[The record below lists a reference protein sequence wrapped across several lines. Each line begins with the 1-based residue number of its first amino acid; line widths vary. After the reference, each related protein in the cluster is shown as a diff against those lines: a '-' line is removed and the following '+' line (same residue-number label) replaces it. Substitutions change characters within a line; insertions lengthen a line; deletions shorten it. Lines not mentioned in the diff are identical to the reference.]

1 MSDAR
6 KTPLYDAHI
15 AAGAQMTDFAGWLL
29 PARYQG
35 VMEEHHAVRRHAGMF
50 DVSHMCIIDITGSES
65 GAFLRQL
72 LANNIDKLAA
82 PGKALYSCMLNDKGG
97 ILDDLI
103 VYWLE
108 PDYFRLVVNAA
119 TTEKD
124 LHWLQQQAKHFTVG
138 KLQISQRSELALI
151 ALQGP
156 DAEQQL
162 TRQLPS
168 LGAQIKTL
176 TPFAVLRD
184 DQYCIAR
191 TGYTGEDGFEI
202 MLDASAAPTFWQALL
217 DSGVMPCGL
226 GARDT
231 LRMEAGMSLFGQDM
245 DESVTPLQC
254 GLGWTIAWEPEQ
266 RHFIGRE
273 AVQQQREHGVAEKVV
288 GLVLDQRNVLR
299 NGYRVFG
306 DDDQLLGVLTSGTF
320 SPTISKPIGMARV
333 SKDIGTRVMVEIR
346 GKKIP
351 ARVVKP
357 VFVRQ
362 GQIMPGILT
371 DQDASA

>member
-29 PARYQG
+29 PTRYQG
-35 VMEEHHAVRRHAGMF
+35 VMEEHHAVRQHAGMF
-50 DVSHMCIIDITGSES
+50 DVSHMCIVDITGSES

-82 PGKALYSCMLNDKGG
+82 PGKALYSCMLNEKGG

-108 PDYFRLVVNAA
+108 PDYYRLVVNAA
-119 TTEKD
+119 TTDKD
-124 LHWLQQQAKHFTVG
+124 LHWLQQQSHQFADG

-156 DAEQQL
+156 EAEQQL

-168 LGAQIKTL
+168 LGAQIKAL
-176 TPFAVLRD
+176 KPFSVLRD
-184 DQYCIAR
+184 DKYCIAR

-217 DSGVMPCGL
+217 DTGVTPSGL

-231 LRMEAGMSLFGQDM
+231 LRMEAGMSLYGQDM

-254 GLGWTIAWEPEQ
+254 GLGWTVAWDPEQ

-273 AVQQQREHGVAEKVV
+273 AVQQQRENGVAEKVV

-299 NGYRVFG
+299 SGYQVFG
-306 DDDQLLGVLTSGTF
+306 EDDQLLGVLTSGTF

-333 SKDIGTRVMVEIR
+333 SKDIGTQVMVEIR